1 MKSICIKT
9 NNSNLLNYLLNE
21 LKSLDV
27 NNVYFSHNKFKSYK
41 NVIIHYKGDDLNL
54 FLEKISSI
62 LSFLV
67 IDELEEDILK
77 SLISQNYFYFN
88 YSEKNTIL
96 QTCFDLITDNFKY
109 FRSIRGDKSY
119 FVRGTFTAKNLDFS
133 KDVLFMNDLGFD
145 QISIEPVVL
154 PEEHPLAIHESD
166 LPIIFAEYEKLA
178 EEYIKRRQ
186 TDKWFSF
193 FHFVLHLDDGPCY
206 KKRLVGCGAGSEY
219 LAVAPNGDIYP
230 CHQFVG
236 ENKYVIGNVNGGAL
250 NDDLRHAFARSS
262 IFTKPECMNCW
273 AKYHCSGGCNANA
286 VHANGDMNK
295 PYRTACEMMKK
306 RLECSMY
313 IFAKEKA
320 GDVF

>member
-96 QTCFDLITDNFKY
+96 QTCFDLITDNF
-109 FRSIRGDKSY
+109 S
-119 FVRGTFTAKNLDFS
+119 
-133 KDVLFMNDLGFD
+133 
-145 QISIEPVVL
+145 
-154 PEEHPLAIHESD
+154 
-166 LPIIFAEYEKLA
+166 
-178 EEYIKRRQ
+178 
-186 TDKWFSF
+186 SF
-193 FHFVLHLDDGPCY
+193 FEEKFKILYDNFFNYLSSNKSIV
-206 KKRLVGCGAGSEY
+206 LVGFVNFRLKNYIEILDNIVNQAVNSFIIEKEY
-219 LAVAPNGDIYP
+219 CEFISLLKLYINSQGNNCNIVHLIYSKKESLLLDEHKNIINISDDI
-230 CHQFVG
+230 F
-236 ENKYVIGNVNGGAL
+236 NAKYLSDITFSSNDFAL
-250 NDDLRHAFARSS
+250 NSLLNLLPKKIYIHLTDNYIDEFINTLTL
-262 IFTKPECMNCW
+262 IFEKRIVLCTD
-273 AKYHCSGGCNANA
+273 CNICQLYKHSPLHFN
-286 VHANGDMNK
+286 VKNK
-295 PYRTACEMMKK
+295 E
-306 RLECSMY
+306 
-313 IFAKEKA
+313 
-320 GDVF
+320 